1 MIDRFRTLYPQGSL
15 IGELV
20 KIDCGKYIV
29 RALVQV
35 DGVTLATGLAA
46 ADRLE
51 VAEDRARQRALEL
64 LDLDSPATN
73 FTKSTPSP
81 SFQGGVPLTRSLESE
96 TTRQQTILDPSEKSF
111 VTSVSTQAS
120 QKEIARFEKPKSVV
134 DEEFISHNYSS
145 VTSDNDVE
153 EESSEEQTSSW
164 FDATEDVTEQ
174 ESENAIAIEDS
185 KSPITQKNGFT
196 STPPP
201 EIQTTLFDESFN
213 SNLSEI
219 DEENERLLAQKNFE
233 DKAIEDSKTITS
245 DDFDSEP
252 FDAINIKA
260 ETDIE
265 LKRLGWT
272 SQEGRDFLVQN
283 YGKRSRTFLTD
294 EELKDF
300 LKYLRS
306 QPTPS

>member
-29 RALVQV
+29 RALIQV

-64 LDLDSPATN
+64 LDLDSGATN
-73 FTKSTPSP
+73 FTKSKQAP
-81 SFQGGVPLTRSLESE
+81 SFHDGVPSTRSLESE
-96 TTRQQTILDPSEKSF
+96 TARQQTIPAPSETSF
-111 VTSVSTQAS
+111 VTSVSSQAS
-120 QKEIARFEKPKSVV
+120 PEEIARFEKPTSVV

-145 VTSDNDVE
+145 SNLDNDVE
-153 EESSEEQTSSW
+153 EESSEEKTSSW
-164 FDATEDVTEQ
+164 FDEDDREP
-174 ESENAIAIEDS
+174 ENAIAIEKS
-185 KSPITQKNGFT
+185 KTSITQKNGFT
-196 STPPP
+196 STPTT

-233 DKAIEDSKTITS
+233 DKAIEDSKTMTS

-252 FDAINIKA
+252 FDAINIIA

-294 EELKDF
+294 KELKDF
-300 LKYLRS
+300 LKYLKS

>member
-64 LDLDSPATN
+64 LDLDSSATN
-73 FTKSTPSP
+73 F
-81 SFQGGVPLTRSLESE
+81 TRSLESE
-96 TTRQQTILDPSEKSF
+96 TARQQTIPAPSETSF
-111 VTSVSTQAS
+111 VTSVSSQAS
-120 QKEIARFEKPKSVV
+120 QEEMARFEKPTSVV

-145 VTSDNDVE
+145 STSDNDVE
-153 EESSEEQTSSW
+153 EESSEEKTSSW
-164 FDATEDVTEQ
+164 FDEDDREP
-174 ESENAIAIEDS
+174 ENAIAHIEEETS
-185 KSPITQKNGFT
+185 ITQKNGFT
-196 STPPP
+196 STPPT

-213 SNLSEI
+213 SNLSEL

-233 DKAIEDSKTITS
+233 NKAIEDSKTITS
-245 DDFDSEP
+245 DNFDSEP
-252 FDAINIKA
+252 FDAINIIA

-294 EELKDF
+294 KELTDF

>member
-73 FTKSTPSP
+73 FT
-81 SFQGGVPLTRSLESE
+81 RSLESE
-96 TTRQQTILDPSEKSF
+96 TARQQTIPAPSETSF
-111 VTSVSTQAS
+111 VTSVSSQAS
-120 QKEIARFEKPKSVV
+120 PEEIARFEKPTSVV

-145 VTSDNDVE
+145 SNSDNDVE
-153 EESSEEQTSSW
+153 EESSEQKTSSW
-164 FDATEDVTEQ
+164 FDEDER
-174 ESENAIAIEDS
+174 SPENAIAIENS
-185 KSPITQKNGFT
+185 KTSITRKNGFT
-196 STPPP
+196 STPTT

-252 FDAINIKA
+252 FDAINIIA

-294 EELKDF
+294 KELKDF

>member
-73 FTKSTPSP
+73 STQSKQAS
-81 SFQGGVPLTRSLESE
+81 SFQGEVPSTRSLESE
-96 TTRQQTILDPSEKSF
+96 TDRQQTIPDPSEKTF
-111 VTSVSTQAS
+111 VTSVFS
-120 QKEIARFEKPKSVV
+120 QVTTEEIARFEKPKSVV
-134 DEEFISHNYSS
+134 DEEFIAHNYSS
-145 VTSDNDVE
+145 VTSNDVE
-153 EESSEEQTSSW
+153 EVSSEEQTNSW
-164 FDATEDVTEQ
+164 FDATEDVTDRER
-174 ESENAIAIEDS
+174 EKAIAIEDS
-185 KSPITQKNGFT
+185 KTPITQKNGFT
-196 STPPP
+196 STPPT

-213 SNLSEI
+213 SNLPEI

-233 DKAIEDSKTITS
+233 NKAIEDSKTITS

-252 FDAINIKA
+252 FDAINIIA

-272 SQEGRDFLVQN
+272 SQEGRDFLIQN

-294 EELKDF
+294 KELQDF